1 MVERVEDVLN
11 VEPCLSYFSVGSE
24 LRDFTVLDVEDLWA
38 LLKELKLMSNKNDKF
53 ILESS
58 KYAFVENP
66 VGHLWI
72 DS

>member
-1 MVERVEDVLN
+1 M
-11 VEPCLSYFSVGSE
+11 
-24 LRDFTVLDVEDLWA
+24 EDLWA
-38 LLKELKLMSNKNDKF
+38 LLKELKLMSNKNYKF

-58 KYAFVENP
+58 EYALVEYP